1 MRFTCPACQKSYKM
15 QPEHLGPSG
24 GAKIKCPNCQAIVRV
39 QRNDGGDLEAKLA
52 SSAAFLPDPA
62 SGARPGAAAAV
73 AQASSQPSSQALA
86 ASAVQPASQPMRPSA
101 QPAQTVRKTGD
112 ASLAAPIWHV
122 AVGKSAQG
130 PMSISQVQA
139 LIDRGDISLD
149 ALAWR
154 KGMANWAK
162 IGEIAELRGHV
173 RAALSK
179 PAVDPAGLDLS
190 GNAPTVM
197 ADIVQVPEVAQ
208 ESPSDFYKASTLK
221 PGKVETMSAQL
232 PRAQPSLQA
241 AASRPTGQAAQ
252 ASAAAQTAAAQPAA
266 AARPAAAAP
275 ARATGPQVAT
285 GAAGQAGRGGAPLPA
300 AGARAG
306 AAEPQHGAQAASFFS
321 SGDSLGEIELD
332 LPDPNK
338 HKPTK
343 EEYQN
348 LLQEFSVMFRLD
360 KRSKRQKV
368 AITVVL
374 SMLLV
379 GVIAFGAIL
388 YIQGEKRQALIRDS
402 KTILAVFSLPYNNSV
417 TINLSRE
424 AEEEAAKT
432 GTKVDGAPAGTRTTS
447 ALANQL
453 RTKIKAARTASGS
466 AVAAARPRPAAVAGG
481 GGMPKAL
488 SAEEIRAQE
497 EAYKKVM
504 AAQLGGEKPVA
515 GFGAAASKVSKDTLR
530 GLCAAKMPT
539 LRGCGEKFGAQGFTA
554 EVTIGLN
561 GRVSDVNALV
571 GGSRE
576 GDLSSCASG
585 VFKSTNYGLQT
596 ETSTFRCEVH

>member
-39 QRNDGGDLEAKLA
+39 QRNESGDLEAKLA
-52 SSAAFLPDPA
+52 SSGAFVPEAASGGRGGAAGAVSQANAQPA
-62 SGARPGAAAAV
+62 S
-73 AQASSQPSSQALA
+73 QPLA
-86 ASAVQPASQPMRPSA
+86 ASAVQPASQPLRPSA
-101 QPAQTVRKTGD
+101 QVGQPMRKTGD

-122 AVGKSAQG
+122 AVGKAAQG

-139 LIDRGDISLD
+139 IVDRGDITLD

-154 KGMANWAK
+154 KGMANWLK
-162 IGEIAELRGHV
+162 ITEIAELRGNV

-179 PAVDPAGLDLS
+179 PTVDPAGLDLS

-197 ADIVQVPEVAQ
+197 ADIVQDQELAA

-221 PGKVETMSAQL
+221 PGKVEALGSAQL

-241 AASRPTGQAAQ
+241 ASSRPTSQATQAGTAPRPTVAAPASRTTGAQ
-252 ASAAAQTAAAQPAA
+252 GSAAAQ
-266 AARPAAAAP
+266 
-275 ARATGPQVAT
+275 V
-285 GAAGQAGRGGAPLPA
+285 GAASQPVRGGAPMPSTSAKA
-300 AGARAG
+300 A
-306 AAEPQHGAQAASFFS
+306 AAEPAHGNQAASFFS
-321 SGDSLGEIELD
+321 AGDGLGDIELD

-374 SMLLV
+374 SLLLV

-388 YIQGEKRQALIRDS
+388 YIQGEKRQALMRDS

-424 AEEEAAKT
+424 AEEEAEKT
-432 GTKVDGAPAGTRTTS
+432 GQKLEGALAGTRTTS

-453 RTKIKAARTASGS
+453 RTKIKAARTAGDG
-466 AVAAARPRPAAVAGG
+466 AVAAVRPKAAVVAGG

-488 SAEEIRAQE
+488 SADEVRAQE
-497 EAYKKVM
+497 EAYRKLV

-515 GFGAAASKVSKDTLR
+515 GFGTTASKVSKDTLR
-530 GLCAAKMPT
+530 GLCAAKMPS
-539 LRGCGEKFGAQGFTA
+539 LRSCGERIGAQGFTA
-554 EVTIGLN
+554 ELTIGLN
-561 GRVSDVNALV
+561 GRVSEVTASV

-576 GDLSSCASG
+576 SDLSSCASL

-596 ETSTFRCEVH
+596 EASTFRCEVQ